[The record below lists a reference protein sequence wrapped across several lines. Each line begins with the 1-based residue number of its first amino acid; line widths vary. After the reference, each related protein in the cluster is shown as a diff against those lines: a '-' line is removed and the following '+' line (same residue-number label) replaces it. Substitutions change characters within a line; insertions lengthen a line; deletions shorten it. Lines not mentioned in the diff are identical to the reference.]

1 MKRVIP
7 VNTAESAYPPTV
19 DPSAS
24 VGPAIMRVPIVRKV
38 GCFTSCSFCCRN
50 GWTDRFV
57 PRGFRSLIFALS
69 QKLQSDNIR
78 TNEKFVAISGM
89 LNLTFLTD
97 HIIPFV

>member
-38 GCFTSCSFCCRN
+38 GCFTSCSFVVVAE
-50 GWTDRFV
+50 TDGQIDLSLV
-57 PRGFRSLIFALS
+57 GF
-69 QKLQSDNIR
+69 D
-78 TNEKFVAISGM
+78 
-89 LNLTFLTD
+89 
-97 HIIPFV
+97 P